1 MTGVSFLVDTDWV
14 IDHLNSLSPA
24 TQRLRELEPQ
34 GIAINIITVAELWE
48 GVIFSRDRRRSET
61 MLREFV
67 KNVRV
72 IAIDEETCQ
81 RFGQIRGGLRKQG
94 KLIGD
99 LDLLIAASS
108 LRHDLTLLT
117 NNRRHFENIEGL
129 RIESL
134 HK

>member
-1 MTGVSFLVDTDWV
+1 MTGISFLIDTDWV
-14 IDHLNSLSPA
+14 IDHLNGLSPA

-34 GIAINIITVAELWE
+34 GLAVSIITVAELWE
-48 GVIFSRDRRRSET
+48 GVIFSRDRQRSEK

-67 KNVRV
+67 ENVHV
-72 IAIDEETCQ
+72 IAIDEGTCQ
-81 RFGQIRGGLRKQG
+81 RFGQVRGTLRKGG

-108 LRHDLTLLT
+108 LRHNLTLLT
-117 NNRRHFENIEGL
+117 NNRRHFEHIKGL

-134 HK
+134 D

>member
-1 MTGVSFLVDTDWV
+1 MTGVSFLIDTDWV

-24 TQRLRELEPQ
+24 TKRLRELEPQ

-72 IAIDEETCQ
+72 IAIDEETCE
-81 RFGQIRGGLRKQG
+81 RFGQIRGTLRK
-94 KLIGD
+94 
-99 LDLLIAASS
+99 
-108 LRHDLTLLT
+108 
-117 NNRRHFENIEGL
+117 
-129 RIESL
+129 
-134 HK
+134 

>member
-1 MTGVSFLVDTDWV
+1 MTGVSFLIDTDWV

-24 TQRLRELEPQ
+24 TQRLLELEPQ
-34 GIAINIITVAELWE
+34 GLAVSIITVAELWE
-48 GVIFSRDRRRSET
+48 GVIFSRDRRRSKA
-61 MLREFV
+61 MLRDFV
-67 KNVRV
+67 ENVRV
-72 IAIDEETCQ
+72 IAIGEEICQ
-81 RFGQIRGGLRKQG
+81 QFGRIRGTLRKEG

-108 LRHDLTLLT
+108 LRHNLTLLA

-134 HK
+134 D

>member
-1 MTGVSFLVDTDWV
+1 MTGISFLIDTDWV

-34 GIAINIITVAELWE
+34 GLAVSIITVAELWE
-48 GVIFSRDRRRSET
+48 GVIFSRDRQRSEK

-67 KNVRV
+67 ENVRV

-81 RFGQIRGGLRKQG
+81 RFGQVRGTLRKEG
-94 KLIGD
+94 TLVGD

-108 LRHDLTLLT
+108 LRHNLTLLT
-117 NNRRHFENIEGL
+117 NNRRHFEHIEGL

-134 HK
+134 D